1 MSFPFIDRMLETAAE
16 EGGNGAKPKG
26 FFASSTHK
34 SSALQFLKRS
44 VENAKSAK
52 SNVPVYPSTISYED
66 EETPLD
72 DLDTSST
79 ARRPRA
85 DTMPSLSTE
94 FPYTDRQLPYLS
106 LSLLPSSTPASVP
119 PRNRSGSATLPPPES
134 SQAFHSGIFSS
145 PSWISQN
152 QYVTPPTPTTD
163 QMMKEDYAA
172 DTIASTMASL
182 GLDDE
187 RRRTSSLH
195 RSGSSPALRNQP
207 QTTMHHH
214 PLFPPVEPSVHSS
227 TNLTTSHHHRSI
239 SGSSNQSLTESDAFY
254 LKSASSSLRTS
265 AVPQYL
271 TQPGGSRPR
280 AISLGM
286 AESNSFQQQE
296 ENTLAPSLSP
306 SHRYHR
312 HPVWQAE
319 SSRMQTRRQHGLRNS
334 CSNLDLQNMMGEA
347 SSFSNFASSPNST
360 EQNIMYDEWDTHVS
374 SDHAQSLSTS
384 PSSSQAQ
391 QPTRSLWLGNIDS
404 SLTVNDLTHLFGM
417 YGPIESARVLLE
429 KECAFVNFLRLED
442 ALAAKDDLVNKLNC
456 RIAGHTVKVGFG
468 KPEAIAQIGCNELG
482 ANSQGPTRAL
492 WIGNLPNGTSSG
504 ALMAAFAPFGAIESA
519 RVLTHKN
526 CGFVNFEQQE
536 DAMLAKKSLQNK
548 DIPGLG
554 PAARIG
560 YAKVPGNS
568 TTSAIDID
576 ANSNPS
582 RTPQSSFTSHSG
594 PPSLPQASSMDA
606 YQTRMMM
613 MLMAEMA
620 GSNPS
625 NLAQATILE
634 RQYIMSEFGDDPGD
648 GPQFDTA
655 PTPVTYY
662 PTIPTVVESGA
673 GRKIDP
679 VRLRDFRKRLDGGN
693 VTFKEVEDIA
703 TDCMDDIVDLCSD
716 YLGNTVVQRLF
727 EYCCDTTKTAMLE
740 QIAPYLGSVGIHK
753 NGTWAAQKIVETSR
767 TPGQIHLICFH
778 LRPYIPALLL
788 DQFGNYVVQCC
799 LGLGPDLN
807 QFIFD
812 AVIEK
817 CWEIAQGRFGARA
830 MRATL
835 ESPHVTKRQQKYVA
849 SAIVQNTILL
859 ATNPNGALLLTWLLD
874 TSGLKDRYS
883 ILVPRVIPHLAHLCT
898 HKLASLTVLKLIN
911 QRLEPKARDEIIQHL
926 FFSDSDNVIDEV
938 LLDQVHGVALVQ
950 KILSTSYIELHERQ
964 HIAERSKQ
972 TLSKLKVQHV
982 QGYKRLVE
990 EINMVMGDSTGA
1002 GFAGV
1007 PGFAAPFAL
1016 TPEFAAA
1023 LQAKYLAAQQGS
1035 ENRFSV
1041 PEQVEPTSHQY
1052 PNLDT
1057 NMLKMMMTN
1066 IFQQAGYLGG
1076 GSSTSMPSSDTEQDK
1091 VAEDKDTL
1099 N

>member
-1 MSFPFIDRMLETAAE
+1 MLETTAE
-16 EGGNGAKPKG
+16 DNGNTTKFKG
-26 FFASSTHK
+26 LFASSSHK

-52 SNVPVYPSTISYED
+52 SNVPVYPSDVSYEV
-66 EETPLD
+66 EQPLLPED
-72 DLDTSST
+72 DLDANSA

-94 FPYTDRQLPYLS
+94 FPYTDRQLPNLS
-106 LSLLPSSTPASVP
+106 LSLLPSSTPSPTP
-119 PRNRSGSATLPPPES
+119 PRNRSGSATLPPPEA
-134 SQAFHSGIFSS
+134 SQPFHSGIFSS
-145 PSWISQN
+145 STWIPHTE
-152 QYVTPPTPTTD
+152 YVTPPTPTTE
-163 QMMKEDYAA
+163 QMLKEECA

-187 RRRTSSLH
+187 RRKFSSTSSLH
-195 RSGSSPALRNQP
+195 RSGSSPSLGNQS
-207 QTTMHHH
+207 HH
-214 PLFPPVEPSVHSS
+214 PLFPPPVEPSSVHSS
-227 TNLTTSHHHRSI
+227 TNLAASATNIQHHRSI
-239 SGSSNQSLTESDAFY
+239 SNSDTLGDAFY
-254 LKSASSSLRTS
+254 LKPTTSSMRS
-265 AVPQYL
+265 AVPHYL

-286 AESNSFQQQE
+286 VETKSFQEDDPFTFSSTHQYQ
-296 ENTLAPSLSP
+296 
-306 SHRYHR
+306 H

-319 SSRMQTRRQHGLRNS
+319 SSRMAARRQHGLRNS
-334 CSNLDLQNMMGEA
+334 CSTLDLQHMMNT
-347 SSFSNFASSPNST
+347 SSFAPSPIQSERPIYDDWDQHLFSDYGQSS
-360 EQNIMYDEWDTHVS
+360 
-374 SDHAQSLSTS
+374 SLSTS
-384 PSSSQAQ
+384 PSTSQAQ
-391 QPTRSLWLGNIDS
+391 QPTRSLWLGNIDA
-404 SLTVNDLTHLFGM
+404 SLTVNDLTHLFGI

-429 KECAFVNFLRLED
+429 KECAFVNFIRLED
-442 ALAAKDDLVNKLNC
+442 ALAAKDDLVNKLGC

-468 KPEAIAQIGCNELG
+468 KPEAIAQIGCNEIG

-492 WIGNLPNGTSSG
+492 WIGNLPNGTTSG
-504 ALMAAFAPFGAIESA
+504 ALMAAFSPFGAIESA

-560 YAKVPGNS
+560 YAKVPGNAAS
-568 TTSAIDID
+568 SSGD
-576 ANSNPS
+576 ADMASNAS
-582 RTPQSSFTSHSG
+582 RTPQSSFTSQSG
-594 PPSLPQASSMDA
+594 QPTLSQSSTPAPVSMDA
-606 YQTRMMM
+606 YQTHMMM
-613 MLMAEMA
+613 LLMAEMA
-620 GSNPS
+620 GANPS
-625 NLAQATILE
+625 NLGQAAVVE
-634 RQYIMSEFGDDPGD
+634 RQYIMKEFGDDPND

-655 PTPVTYY
+655 PGPVTYY
-662 PTIPTVVESGA
+662 ASISTVVESGVD
-673 GRKIDP
+673 RKVDP
-679 VRLRDFRKRLDGGN
+679 VRLREIRKRLDGGN
-693 VTFKEVEDIA
+693 FSFKEIEDIA
-703 TDCMDDIVDLCSD
+703 VECMDNIVDLCSD

-727 EYCCDTTKTAMLE
+727 EYCSDTTKTRMLE

-812 AVIEK
+812 AVVEK

-911 QRLEPKARDEIIQHL
+911 QRQEPKARDELVQHL
-926 FFSDSDNVIDEV
+926 FFSDNDVVIDEV

-964 HIAERSKQ
+964 HIAERCKQ
-972 TLSKLKVQHV
+972 ALSKLKVQHV

-1007 PGFAAPFAL
+1007 PGFVAPFAL

-1023 LQAKYLAAQQGS
+1023 LQAKYLAAQQDQNAD
-1035 ENRFSV
+1035 NRNII
-1041 PEQVEPTSHQY
+1041 PEQVDSNTSY
-1052 PNLDT
+1052 PKFDP
-1057 NMLKMMMTN
+1057 NMLKLMMTN
-1066 IFQQAGYLGG
+1066 LFQQAASPSGP
-1076 GSSTSMPSSDTEQDK
+1076 SSTSADAEQDK
-1091 VAEDKDTL
+1091 VDEKK
-1099 N
+1099 